1 MATTNN
7 NLYTTKTASLKATKA
22 DIMSVNA
29 QKMTLGGKT
38 IPEIIDENM
47 IKVQTSTANLTGLTS
62 ITDNG
67 VVTLTDGKMNL
78 TFKGDNNPFK
88 TVTMV
93 KDGEGFDANGSKVI
107 NLSTEKIKSLFWDD
121 WGSIAT
127 GITNQSMLFPVME
140 EWYGDLSS
148 LESLGQMEHGFVMS
162 LPEFYDLCWFGPN
175 LHTFIGDIGKLKMGW
190 HMFADT
196 NLETFIGDLSSLESG
211 GVRSSSGMF
220 YNTNLS
226 LESVECIADTIRDLI
241 ANPIASTFAPLP
253 PPVPPSYT
261 TETISNGVIHISWKS
276 LTADTELQKSLVKEM
291 NKIVQKGWMVVT
303 NTELKTLASSLG
315 YTISNGSDG
324 SAGFYD

>member
-1 MATTNN
+1 
-7 NLYTTKTASLKATKA
+7 
-22 DIMSVNA
+22 
-29 QKMTLGGKT
+29 
-38 IPEIIDENM
+38 
-47 IKVQTSTANLTGLTS
+47 
-62 ITDNG
+62 
-67 VVTLTDGKMNL
+67 MNL
-78 TFKGDNNPFK
+78 TFKSDNNPFK

-107 NLSTEKIKSLFWDD
+107 NISTEKIKSLFWDD
-121 WGSIAT
+121 WGSVVT
-127 GITNQSMLFPVME
+127 NITSQYMLFPVME

-148 LESLGQMEHGFVMS
+148 LESLEQMEHLYIMS

-175 LHTFIGDIGKLKMGW
+175 LHTFIGDISKLKMGW

-211 GVRSSSGMF
+211 GERSSSGMF
-220 YNTNLS
+220 SNTNLS
-226 LESVECIADTIRDLI
+226 LESVENIADTIRDLI
-241 ANPIASTFAPLP
+241 ANPIASTFASPTP
-253 PPVPPSYT
+253 PAPPIPPSDT
-261 TETISNGVIHISWKS
+261 TDGISNGVIHISWKS
-276 LTADTELQKSLVKEM
+276 LTADTELQKSLVEEM